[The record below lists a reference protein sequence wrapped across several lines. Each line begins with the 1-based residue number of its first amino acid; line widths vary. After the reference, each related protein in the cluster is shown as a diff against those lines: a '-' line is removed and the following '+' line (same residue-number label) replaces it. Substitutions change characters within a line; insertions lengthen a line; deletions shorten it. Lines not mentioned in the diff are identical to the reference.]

1 MQDDDCIRGYSTEMG
16 RSGGRLVG
24 KVANRAIC
32 TGEGRKATENN
43 NDDLAGDGT
52 VY

>member
-1 MQDDDCIRGYSTEMG
+1 MQDDDGVRGYSTEMG

-24 KVANRAIC
+24 IVANKAVC
-32 TGEGRKATENN
+32 TDGRKVTENN
-43 NDDLAGDGT
+43 DLAGDGT

>member
-1 MQDDDCIRGYSTEMG
+1 MQDDDGIRGYSTEMG

-24 KVANRAIC
+24 KVANKAVC
-32 TGEGRKATENN
+32 TDEGRKVTENN
-43 NDDLAGDGT
+43 GLAGDGT